1 MTAISVTK
9 IFKFDAAHF
18 LREHSGK
25 CAELHGHTYRLEVTV
40 ARKDGGLVADGSSAD
55 MVLDFGDL
63 KAIVQREIIEKVDHK
78 MLNDIFPFRTTAEN
92 MVVYF
97 HEVLEQQLVPLG
109 VEVLKLRLWETQ
121 TSFAEVIK

>member
-18 LREHSGK
+18 LPEHSGK
-25 CAELHGHTYRLEVTV
+25 CADLHGHTYRLEVTV
-40 ARKDGGLVADGSSAD
+40 ARKDGGLVAEGSSAG
-55 MVLDFGDL
+55 MVIDFSDL

-92 MVVYF
+92 MVIRFY
-97 HEVLEQQLVPLG
+97 EVLEQQLTPLD
-109 VEVLKLRLWETQ
+109 VEILKLRLWETQ
-121 TSFAEVIK
+121 TSFAEVVK

>member
-18 LREHSGK
+18 LPEHSGK
-25 CAELHGHTYRLEVTV
+25 CADLHGHTYRLEVTV
-40 ARKDGGLVADGSSAD
+40 ARKDGGLVAEGSSAG
-55 MVLDFGDL
+55 MVIDFGDL

-92 MVVYF
+92 MVIHFY
-97 HEVLEQQLVPLG
+97 EVLE
-109 VEVLKLRLWETQ
+109 
-121 TSFAEVIK
+121 

>member
-18 LREHSGK
+18 LPEHSGK
-25 CAELHGHTYRLEVTV
+25 CADLHGHTYRLEVTV
-40 ARKDGGLVADGSSAD
+40 ARKDGGLVAEGSSAG
-55 MVLDFGDL
+55 MVIDFSDL

-92 MVVYF
+92 MVIHFY
-97 HEVLEQQLVPLG
+97 EVLEQQLTPLD
-109 VEVLKLRLWETQ
+109 VEILKLRLWETQ
-121 TSFAEVIK
+121 TSFAEVVK

>member
-18 LREHSGK
+18 LPEHSGK
-25 CAELHGHTYRLEVTV
+25 CAGLHGHTYRLEVTA
-40 ARKDGGLVADGSSAD
+40 ARKDGGLVSGGSSAG

>member
-18 LREHSGK
+18 LPEHSGK
-25 CAELHGHTYRLEVTV
+25 CADLHGHTYRLEVTI
-40 ARKDGGLVADGSSAD
+40 ARKDGGLIAEGSSAG

-63 KAIVQREIIEKVDHK
+63 KTIVQREIIEKVDHK

-92 MVVYF
+92 MVIHFY
-97 HEVLEQQLVPLG
+97 EVLEQQLAPLG

-121 TSFAEVIK
+121 TSFAEVVK

>member
-1 MTAISVTK
+1 MTMISVTK

-18 LREHSGK
+18 LPEHSGK

-40 ARKDGGLVADGSSAD
+40 ARKAGGLVADGSSAG
-55 MVLDFGDL
+55 MVIDFGDL

-78 MLNDIFPFRTTAEN
+78 MLNEVFPFRTTAEN

-121 TSFAEVIK
+121 TSFAEVVK

>member
-1 MTAISVTK
+1 MTTISVTK

-18 LREHSGK
+18 LPEHSGK

-40 ARKDGGLVADGSSAD
+40 ARKDGGLVADGSSAG

-92 MVVYF
+92 MVIHFY
-97 HEVLEQQLVPLG
+97 EVLEQQLTPLD
-109 VEVLKLRLWETQ
+109 VEILKLRLWETQ
-121 TSFAEVIK
+121 TSFAEVVK

>member
-1 MTAISVTK
+1 MTMISVTK

-18 LREHSGK
+18 LPEHSGK

-40 ARKDGGLVADGSSAD
+40 ARKAGGLVADGSSAG
-55 MVLDFGDL
+55 MVIDFGDL

-78 MLNDIFPFRTTAEN
+78 MLNDVFPFRTTAEN
-92 MVVYF
+92 MVTYF
-97 HEVLEQQLVPLG
+97 YEVLERQLAPLD

-121 TSFAEVIK
+121 TSFAEVVK

>member
-18 LREHSGK
+18 LPEHSGK
-25 CAELHGHTYRLEVTV
+25 CADLHGYTYRLEVTV
-40 ARKDGGLVADGSSAD
+40 ARKDGGLVAEGSSAG
-55 MVLDFGDL
+55 MVIDFGDL

-92 MVVYF
+92 MVIHFY
-97 HEVLEQQLVPLG
+97 EVLEQQLAPLG